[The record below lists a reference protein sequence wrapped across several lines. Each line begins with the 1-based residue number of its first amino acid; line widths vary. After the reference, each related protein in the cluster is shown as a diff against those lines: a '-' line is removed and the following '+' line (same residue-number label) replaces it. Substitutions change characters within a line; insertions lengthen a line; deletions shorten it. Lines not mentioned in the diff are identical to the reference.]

1 MKVEL
6 RTVVWTRALIQ
17 EEHMHNETKVNTND
31 GETSS
36 VDEKKIAASYSWVE
50 HVVDL
55 DVKLQEVVSVD

>member
-1 MKVEL
+1 
-6 RTVVWTRALIQ
+6 
-17 EEHMHNETKVNTND
+17 MHNETKVNTND